1 MSAVFFCEQK
11 PVLSMRDFGDLYSKF
26 TLYAQHMWNR
36 VQCWE
41 YILETVVFL
50 RFFVLMGGGPLT
62 IMLTD
67 QSPPRDEKERCPDFA
82 QLGNKISIIVPC
94 HTLDFTWISPLCAS
108 TMVLAMLI
116 PSPDPSVD
124 SSEFVPR

>member
-1 MSAVFFCEQK
+1 MLGVHTGDCSFFDII
-11 PVLSMRDFGDLYSKF
+11 RAYG
-26 TLYAQHMWNR
+26 W
-36 VQCWE
+36 
-41 YILETVVFL
+41 
-50 RFFVLMGGGPLT
+50 GGPLT

-67 QSPPRDEKERCPDFA
+67 QSPPRDEKERCPDFAQLSVYTGKNHSQPNA